1 MWSCSIKGFLL
12 CNSVQ
17 CCAALLKTNTYG
29 SFQNQRHLFKH
40 LAPCKNWWG
49 NCHAPCHE
57 QTSSSTAPCWKI
69 CRCVLRKLVLN
80 MCAFILLVA
89 MSYEL
94 FSSIFS
100 LVHFHIFCS
109 SSEFPTGL
117 ADVGIRDQQL
127 FLALRN
133 PTTQA
138 KCCPLKMC
146 AGKKNKFSREN
157 AFTKLSCDIYGVY
170 QGFIIHLWET
180 IVDKAVV
187 KHALRLLGRSRKN
200 LRKGRTLFDETIS
213 ASAQNNLGNQ
223 INNQCICCTIRE
235 CTLRNPSCDWQNC
248 EWERQGRV
256 AQHEEK
262 GC

>member
-1 MWSCSIKGFLL
+1 MELFYKRFSTLQFSAVLCCSVENKYIRVVSEPATFVYRVKIDEGIVTLRAM
-12 CNSVQ
+12 N
-17 CCAALLKTNTYG
+17 KH
-29 SFQNQRHLFKH
+29 HLPLH
-40 LAPCKNWWG
+40 LVARYVY
-49 NCHAPCHE
+49 
-57 QTSSSTAPCWKI
+57 
-69 CRCVLRKLVLN
+69 RCVLRKLVLN

-138 KCCPLKMC
+138 KCCPHKMC

-170 QGFIIHLWET
+170 QGFIIHTYERQLWT
-180 IVDKAVV
+180 
-187 KHALRLLGRSRKN
+187 RLL
-200 LRKGRTLFDETIS
+200 
-213 ASAQNNLGNQ
+213 
-223 INNQCICCTIRE
+223 
-235 CTLRNPSCDWQNC
+235 
-248 EWERQGRV
+248 
-256 AQHEEK
+256 
-262 GC
+262 